1 MLTFLEFIDRD
12 SPLSETDK
20 VLVVIKQAG
29 PQGIARGALGGQIRL
44 EKESLDELLDALIG
58 FGQIVA
64 SRERGLIVYH
74 AR

>member
-29 PQGIARGALGGQIRL
+29 PQGIARGALGGQIKL
-44 EKESLDELLDALIG
+44 KKESLDQVLMRSHRLWSDLLQAG
-58 FGQIVA
+58 NAG
-64 SRERGLIVYH
+64 
-74 AR
+74 